1 MNTAANLGASA
12 RSITLAKPW
21 ALSKAIVAA
30 ILGSALL
37 LLTPAL
43 WNGYVL
49 LYYDSVDYIR
59 MAFDWNLPVYRTMP
73 YALFGGG
80 IGRLAGTLWAVP
92 VVQSLLVSYVLYEA
106 LHVFS
111 PFRPSRALLPVA
123 AILWLATG
131 LPWFTSQMMADV
143 FTGLV
148 VLGIAILAFGGNK
161 LSRPRQ
167 SLMLAAVVI
176 GITVHTSHLAIGI
189 GLVASLAALR
199 WLLRERWP
207 EVRPAILMPALA
219 VVLAAAGILAIHKIT
234 VGRAFITQ
242 PTSVLMLGR
251 LVQDGIAR
259 QLLNDTCP
267 KVAKPYNLCAVRD
280 KLPPTANDFLWGN
293 TPFYR
298 LGGWDGMRD
307 EAAAIVAQSLH
318 DYPMLHVEAAAEL
331 TFQQLGMFKTGD
343 GVNRMGWLI
352 GNELRKYYPREL
364 SLFEHSRQE
373 KGIDFKWINRIDV
386 TVLTLSQLA
395 LAGILWLAWKRRDRL
410 AFALPTVVV
419 LALLGN
425 AFVCG
430 ALSNPNH
437 RYQSRIVWVATFT
450 VMAAGAR
457 LLASRRREDETETPA
472 KAG

>member
-1 MNTAANLGASA
+1 MNTAANLQAGA
-12 RSITLAKPW
+12 RSAALARPW
-21 ALSKAIVAA
+21 AVSKAAAVAA
-30 ILGSALL
+30 VLGAALL

-49 LYYDSVDYIR
+49 FYYDSVDYIR
-59 MAFDWNLPVYRTMP
+59 MAFDWSLPVYRTMP

-92 VVQSLLVSYVLYEA
+92 VAQSLLASYVLYEA
-106 LHVFS
+106 LRVFF
-111 PFRPSRALLPVA
+111 PFRPSRALLPVV
-123 AILWLATG
+123 AILCLATG
-131 LPWFTSQMMADV
+131 LPWFASQMMADI

-148 VLGIAILAFGGNK
+148 VLGIAILAFGK

-167 SLMLAAVVI
+167 ILMLAAVVI

-189 GLVASLAALR
+189 GLIASLAALR
-199 WLLRERWP
+199 WLLHKRWP
-207 EVRPAILMPALA
+207 QLRPALLLPTLA
-219 VVLAAAGILAIHKIT
+219 VVLAAAGTLAIHKVT

-242 PTSVLMLGR
+242 PTSQLMLGR
-251 LVQDGIAR
+251 LVQDGIAKR
-259 QLLNDTCP
+259 LLDDTCP
-267 KVAKPYNLCAVRD
+267 KTARPYKLCAVRD
-280 KLPPTANDFLWGN
+280 KLPSTANDFLWGN

-307 EAAAIVAQSLH
+307 EAAAIVAQSLR
-318 DYPMLHVEAAAEL
+318 DYPVLHVEAAAKL

-343 GVNRMGWLI
+343 GVNRMDWLI

-364 SLFEHSRQE
+364 SLYEHSRQE
-373 KGIDFKWINRIDV
+373 KGIDFTWINRIDI
-386 TVLTLSQLA
+386 TMLTLSQLA

-437 RYQSRIVWVATFT
+437 RYQSRVAWVAAFT
-450 VMAAGAR
+450 LLAAGAR
-457 LLASRRREDETETPA
+457 LLASRRREDETETPVR
-472 KAG
+472 AG